1 MMEDGAR
8 LPKCAVKTA
17 ATWRGAR
24 GDGRAYAKMTAV
36 TLDEDFDKP
45 ADVVLGHVSLADFI
59 AAAWV
64 CAAHA

>member
-1 MMEDGAR
+1 MKDGAR
-8 LPKCAVKTA
+8 LPKCAAKTA
-17 ATWRGAR
+17 ARRRNVR

-36 TLDEDFDKP
+36 TLDKDFDKP
-45 ADVVLGHVSLADFI
+45 SDVVLDHVSLADFI